1 MKCPKDG
8 YDLASSLYHGVQIET
23 CPHCGGMWL
32 DAGEVEAVSHEE
44 RPGLLTRVLSDA
56 FSSLEPLAEEVVVSS
71 STAAA
76 GATEACSF
84 PGERP
89 VTPEVVREHNLNE
102 LEYGR
107 IVEML
112 GRTPTLTE
120 LGVFSALWSE
130 HCSYKHSKSVLKTFP
145 TTGAQVVQGPGENAG
160 VLRLPEGWAVA
171 FKIESHNHPS
181 AVEPYQ
187 GAATGVGG
195 ILRDVFTMGARPV
208 AVLNSLRFGT
218 LDHPR
223 NRYLFAGVVRGVG
236 DYGNCVGVPTLGGE
250 VGFAEGYTGNPLVNA
265 MCVGLLKE
273 ADLIRAAASGV
284 GNVLLCVGA
293 RTGRDGIHGASFASE
308 ELSEKSEARRPQVQ
322 VGDPFTEKLL
332 LEASLELI
340 TSGLIVAIQDMG
352 AAGLTSSSAEMA
364 ARGGVGVEIDTGL
377 VPTREP
383 GMTPYEILLSES
395 QERMLVVAEP
405 DRVAEI
411 QAVCAKWELGATPIG
426 QVTDDG
432 IYRVRH
438 DGLVVA
444 AIPGQRLVDD
454 CPMYDPDAR
463 ESDAARARRAASPS
477 RAPKAD
483 LQDALPL
490 LLDAPNLASKRWVY
504 EQYDSTVQAS
514 TVLGPGGDAGVL
526 QVPGT
531 GFGLAVT
538 VDCNNRLVALD
549 PYEGGKAAVAE
560 AARNIACTGAR
571 PLGITDCLN
580 FGNPEKPDVFFQ
592 FREACRGIADACRAF
607 DTPVTGGNVSFYNE
621 SPTGAVD
628 PTPTIGMV
636 GLLERVADRVPS
648 HFAAPGDEILVLGAT
663 RGELG
668 GSAYWAEVRDFVG
681 GQPAPVDLDAERRL
695 QQLLVAAA
703 RRRLLRSAHDCSEGG
718 LLVALA
724 EAAIGG
730 AYAAARA
737 RRHARPDRLRSR
749 REAGRRCSTARTAP
763 ASWSP
768 RRPARSRRCWRWP
781 ASTACR
787 RIAPA
792 GSATRT
798 ARWNFGWAISCSRGA
813 SARFGRPIS
822 WRFPDGCSI
831 RTWTARRESKA
842 CAASSA
848 SPGCL
853 TRPSSRT
860 WGSTPCST
868 AARRAR
874 ASSRSTARATP
885 ARIAAWGS

>member
-1 MKCPKDG
+1 
-8 YDLASSLYHGVQIET
+8 VT
-23 CPHCGGMWL
+23 
-32 DAGEVEAVSHEE
+32 
-44 RPGLLTRVLSDA
+44 
-56 FSSLEPLAEEVVVSS
+56 S

-76 GATEACSF
+76 PEAFSL

-89 VTPEVVREHNLNE
+89 VTPEVVREHNLND
-102 LEYGR
+102 LEFGR
-107 IVEML
+107 ILEML

-130 HCSYKHSKSVLKTFP
+130 HCSYKHSKPVLKRFP
-145 TTGAQVVQGPGENAG
+145 TAGPQVVQGPGENAG

-208 AVLNSLRFGT
+208 AVLNSLRFGP

-236 DYGNCVGVPTLGGE
+236 DYGNCVGIPTLGGE
-250 VGFAEGYTGNPLVNA
+250 VGFAPGYTGNPLVNA

-273 ADLIRAAASGV
+273 ADLIRAAAQGV
-284 GNVLLCVGA
+284 GNVLLCVGS

-405 DRVAEI
+405 HRVPEI
-411 QAVCAKWELGATPIG
+411 QAVCAKWELTATPIG

-432 IYRVRH
+432 VFRVRH
-438 DGLVVA
+438 HGLVVA

-454 CPMYDPDAR
+454 CPIYEPEASEAEDAQ
-463 ESDAARARRAASPS
+463 ARRDAVPDQP
-477 RAPKAD
+477 PKAD
-483 LQDALPL
+483 LQGALQL
-490 LLDAPNLASKRWVY
+490 LLDAPNLASKRWVF

-526 QVPGT
+526 RVPGT

-560 AARNIACTGAR
+560 AARNVACTGAL

-580 FGNPEKPDVFFQ
+580 FGNPEKPEVFFQ

-621 SPTGAVD
+621 SPSGAVD
-628 PTPTIGMV
+628 PTPAVGMV
-636 GLLERVADRVPS
+636 GLLEQVDARVPS
-648 HFAAPGDEILVLGAT
+648 HFAVPCDEILVLGAT
-663 RGELG
+663 AGELG
-668 GSAYWAEVRDFVG
+668 GSAYWAEVFDFIG
-681 GQPAPVDLDAERRL
+681 GRPARVDLDAERRL
-695 QQLLVAAA
+695 QRLLVAGAG
-703 RRRLLRSAHDCSEGG
+703 RRLFRSAHDCAEGG
-718 LLVALA
+718 LALALA

-730 AYAAARA
+730 PYAEGGLGATVDLSGLATHLPADGALFGEDGARA
-737 RRHARPDRLRSR
+737 VVSVAPEHVAAVVALAGEHGVPVHRAGHVTEPGGALELHLGAQVFTWSVGGLRQIYF
-749 REAGRRCSTARTAP
+749 TAI
-763 ASWSP
+763 P
-768 RRPARSRRCWRWP
+768 RRMQHPDVDRS
-781 ASTACR
+781 
-787 RIAPA
+787 A
-792 GSATRT
+792 G
-798 ARWNFGWAISCSRGA
+798 
-813 SARFGRPIS
+813 
-822 WRFPDGCSI
+822 
-831 RTWTARRESKA
+831 E
-842 CAASSA
+842 
-848 SPGCL
+848 
-853 TRPSSRT
+853 
-860 WGSTPCST
+860 
-868 AARRAR
+868 
-874 ASSRSTARATP
+874 
-885 ARIAAWGS
+885 